1 MLELKYFDKI
11 SRYEKTERAS
21 GDDFPPF
28 DVDRLGLDS
37 AYKSAVRNYVR
48 LFFLGA
54 LWLMRAVWPVY
65 RYGRL
70 VVVSRYEDVEAV
82 LKNRQDF
89 RVPFGPE
96 MTAVTGGVN
105 FALGMDGAE
114 HDRQRAI
121 MDRAMPAAQRARDLA
136 DILAG
141 TRYFTEK
148 LLEGSG
154 GRIDVMRDLMGRVF
168 TESANDYFGLELDD
182 PNAFLDRSLAVSNLI
197 FADPFGNPVSRQT
210 ALSGAVRLRYAVDR
224 AIASAQRRFAESGPQ
239 DRTILDRLVAGAH
252 ASADPISDDEIRAI
266 AIGTLTGLI
275 PTNSLAAGKVL
286 EELLRHPQYLKE
298 AIELAAAC
306 EDPSKAGEQQANRA
320 RFRRIIIEAAR
331 LNPALFPGQW
341 RYAPEDA
348 HIGGRRVRGRSVLMV
363 STMSALRDRRVFE
376 RPNAFWPDRP
386 DNERKAWLM
395 FGRDSHVCLGNWVA
409 MEQITEIFQILL
421 AQPNIRLSS
430 RQVGRLAYIGPFPR
444 RLDMEFD
451 TSRAPRQQTMITIQ
465 APLRAGVNLA
475 GVQDRIAR
483 LGNPAT
489 ADSDIGRAL
498 TATQLV
504 HFASLSAFYADPDEQ
519 GGGSD
524 PRLVFE
530 LNVDGDAEPA
540 LKAIAD
546 AAGEYLADIFA
557 LTEDGA
563 GPLYDVFLRQ
573 SVDLSYLPWDTT
585 GLTFNGTPDCP
596 VADIAIQHEVAT
608 VARGALDEYVKRRG
622 NPGMRA
628 RSALQHVREA
638 IRSHPDE
645 RLRDSLVRPSR
656 RRLAISE
663 WTGTG
668 TTIGLSGFLASRAG
682 SYFALLLPLLV
693 LCQSAMI
700 YGFVR
705 PFSLIPQVVA
715 FGSLAGVAVLLVAAA
730 SKTGFDDLIDC
741 WKWVGRFLP
750 YPFIALGLVT
760 LVCLIV
766 ALAWFNVWAIE
777 AVLTWLLPA
786 MPPPVATGIGIVGGV
801 ALLRPQ
807 YLAGVSLIDNWQAN
821 LGRLRPAVIVVVVL
835 ACAAM
840 LYHAVAEPDLA
851 RWPTYVQIS
860 QWLDT
865 IWQQSFLVADFDRKA
880 VGAALQIAGWG
891 LFALA
896 GGIASTAIGCALVIG
911 IFLAILR
918 YYEKRDAIDE
928 RPASLDKIQAV
939 AALENAPGYAQN
951 HIVAVT
957 PLKEGGFRRLT
968 LAIALWGIAQLVTYW
983 YRPGFVLNM
992 GTIHYARWF
1001 RLPGSDAMVFFS
1013 NYDGSWESYLE
1024 DFVTKAHK
1032 GQTAAWTNGKG
1043 FPATRFLVL
1052 DGAQDGPRFKRWV
1065 RRQQL
1070 PSLFWYS
1077 RFPHLTTDQI
1087 RNNALI
1093 HDGLMRAKTDTAA
1106 QAWLD
1111 CFGTMPRPDN
1121 TMEIDQIQSLVFA
1134 GFAKF
1139 KYMSCAAIT
1148 LPADDRKAIH
1158 RWLERLQFDVAFG
1171 EQGGRD
1177 QPPTFVAF
1185 SASGLGKILG
1195 KAGSDDGGDELM
1207 SAFPP
1212 AFRLGMSRRSKVL
1225 RDAGASAPS
1234 QWRWADVADV
1244 AGETR
1249 PVDVMLL
1256 VYGASTADC
1265 RRRLEEYGGKLGDD
1279 CLLYVVDT
1287 QPTAKTAQA
1296 AEDGVMYEHFGF
1308 RDGISQPI
1316 IRSTR
1321 RAARDV
1327 DSPDLV
1333 EPGEMILG
1341 YRNNAGQLAPAV
1353 TLPAEL
1359 DQGDDLA
1366 SDVIGQGSR
1375 FPRFRTA
1382 SPSLLRDFG
1391 RNGTFLAIR
1400 QIEQHVDAF
1409 QDFTCRQAETLNKEV
1424 KQLGALAGG
1433 PVDGDWVAA
1442 KMMGRR
1448 QDGRPLSHWIEAG
1461 AEGRPTED
1469 GDNDFD
1475 FGMDDPQGLRCPF
1488 GAHIRRANPRGGMQP
1503 DDPLEVAITK
1513 RHRILRRGRPYASAD
1528 GAEKGMMF
1536 VALCAD
1542 IERQFEF
1549 LQQTWITSPAF
1560 QGLTD
1565 EPDPIVATTQQP
1577 GGNIFTIPTT
1587 AGPLTLRNVPNFVT
1601 VRGGGYFFAPSR
1613 AALRFLASMTR

>member
-11 SRYEKTERAS
+11 SRYEQAEQAS

-28 DVDRLGLDS
+28 DVDRLGTDS

-48 LFFLGA
+48 LFFLAA

-65 RYGRL
+65 RFGRL

-82 LKNRQDF
+82 LQNREAF

-96 MTAVTGGVN
+96 MTKVTGGVN

-121 MDRAMPAAQRARDLA
+121 MDRAMPAARRAGDLA

-141 TRYFTEK
+141 TRHFTEK

-168 TESANDYFGLELDD
+168 TESANDYFGLDLDD

-197 FADPFGNPVSRQT
+197 FADPFGNPTARQT
-210 ALSGAVRLRYAVDR
+210 ALGGAVRLRYMVDR
-224 AIASAQRRFAESGPQ
+224 AIARAHKRFAECGPQ
-239 DRTILDRLVAGAH
+239 DRTILDRLVAEAQ
-252 ASADPISDDEIRAI
+252 ASTDPISDDEIRAI

-275 PTNSLAAGKVL
+275 PTNTLAAGKVL

-341 RYAPEDA
+341 RYAPEDT
-348 HIGGRRVRGRSVLMV
+348 HIGQKRVRGKSVLMV

-376 RPNAFWPDRP
+376 RPGIFWPDRP

-451 TSRAPRQQTMITIQ
+451 TARSPRQQTMITIQ
-465 APLRAGVNLA
+465 APLLPGVKLEHM
-475 GVQDRIAR
+475 QDRIAR
-483 LGNPAT
+483 LGNPAA
-489 ADSDIGRAL
+489 ADSDIGKAL
-498 TATQLV
+498 TATRLV

-540 LKAIAD
+540 LKAVAD
-546 AAGEYLADIFA
+546 RAGIYLADIFA
-557 LTEDGA
+557 LTEGGS

-573 SVDLSYLPWDTT
+573 HFELSFLPWEATS
-585 GLTFNGTPDCP
+585 LEFNGTPDCP
-596 VADIAIQHEVAT
+596 VADIEIQHEVAT

-645 RLRDSLVRPSR
+645 RLRNSLIRPSR

-668 TTIGLSGFLASRAG
+668 TTKGLSVFFSSRAG
-682 SYFALLLPLLV
+682 SYFCLLLALLV

-705 PFSLIPQVVA
+705 PFSVIPQVIA
-715 FGSLAGVAVLLVAAA
+715 FSSLAGVAALLAAA
-730 SKTGFDDLIDC
+730 VSKTGFDDLIDC

-750 YPFIALGLVT
+750 YPFIALGLAALLG
-760 LVCLIV
+760 LVA
-766 ALAWFNVWAIE
+766 ALACLNVWAIE
-777 AVLTWLLPA
+777 TVLAWALPGA
-786 MPPPVATGIGIVGGV
+786 ALPVVTAIAIVGGL

-807 YLAGVSLIDNWQAN
+807 YLAGVSLIDNWRAS
-821 LGRLRPAVIVVVVL
+821 LGHLRSAVIVVVVL

-840 LYHAVAEPDLA
+840 LYHVIAKPDLA
-851 RWPTYVQIS
+851 RWPTYALVVR
-860 QWLDT
+860 WFDT
-865 IWQQSFLVADFDRKA
+865 IWQQSFLIADFDRKA
-880 VGAALQIAGWG
+880 VGTALQIVGWG

-918 YYEKRDAIDE
+918 YHEKRDAVDE

-951 HIVAVT
+951 HIVAIT

-968 LAIALWGIAQLVTYW
+968 LAIALWWIAQLVTYW

-1001 RLPGSDAMVFFS
+1001 RLPGSNAMVFFS

-1032 GQTAAWTNGKG
+1032 GQTAAWSNGKG
-1043 FPATRFLVL
+1043 FPTTRFLIL

-1065 RRQQL
+1065 RRQQM

-1111 CFGTMPRPDN
+1111 CFGTMPRPD
-1121 TMEIDQIQSLVFA
+1121 TTIEIEQIQSLVFA
-1134 GFAKF
+1134 GFARF

-1148 LPADDRKAIH
+1148 LPGGDRKAIH

-1177 QPPTFVAF
+1177 QPPTFAAF
-1185 SASGLGKILG
+1185 SASGLAKILG
-1195 KAGSDDGGDELM
+1195 EAAGDDDLM

-1212 AFRLGMSRRSKVL
+1212 AFRLGMGRRGKIL
-1225 RDAGASAPS
+1225 RDVGASDPS
-1234 QWRWADVADV
+1234 QWRWADVAGT
-1244 AGETR
+1244 AGDAR
-1249 PVDVMLL
+1249 PVDAMLL
-1256 VYGASTADC
+1256 IYGASTADC
-1265 RRRLEEYGGKLGDD
+1265 RKTLEEYCSKLGDD

-1287 QPTAKTAQA
+1287 QPTAKTEQVAQ
-1296 AEDGVMYEHFGF
+1296 DGVIYEHFGF

-1400 QIEQHVDAF
+1400 QIEQHVDVF
-1409 QDFTCRQAETLNKEV
+1409 EDFTCRQAETLNKEV
-1424 KQLGALAGG
+1424 KQLGGLVGG
-1433 PVDGDWVAA
+1433 PVNGDWVAA

-1448 QDGRPLSHWIEAG
+1448 QDGQPLSHWMEAG
-1461 AEGRPTED
+1461 TTSGATGG

-1503 DDPLEVAITK
+1503 DDPLEISITK

-1528 GAEKGMMF
+1528 GGEKGMMF

-1560 QGLTD
+1560 QGLTN
-1565 EPDPIVATTQQP
+1565 EPDPIVATSEQP
-1577 GGNIFTIPTT
+1577 GGNVFTIPTT
-1587 AGPLTLRNVPNFVT
+1587 AGPLTLRDLPNFVT
-1601 VRGGGYFFAPSR
+1601 IRGGGYFFAPSR
-1613 AALRFLASMTR
+1613 AALRFMASVTK